1 MPFHIIKF
9 KTGFKVQNKETNK
22 TYSKKPLAITAA
34 KKQLIALHI
43 HTKK

>member
-9 KTGFKVQNKETNK
+9 KTGFKVQNKDTNK

-34 KKQLIALHI
+34 KKQLVALHI